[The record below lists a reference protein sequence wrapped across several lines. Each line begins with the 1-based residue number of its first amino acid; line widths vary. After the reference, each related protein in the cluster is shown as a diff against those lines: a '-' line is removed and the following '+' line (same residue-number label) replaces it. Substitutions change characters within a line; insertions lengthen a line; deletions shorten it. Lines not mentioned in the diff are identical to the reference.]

1 MTVPLGPGGVIV
13 TGTPGTPGTPVPVQP
28 GDVVELLD
36 DDIGTLSNPVVRS

>member
-13 TGTPGTPGTPVPVQP
+13 TGTPGTPVPVQP
-28 GDVVELLD
+28 GDVVELLV